1 MSNKT
6 GIVFLDRKQ
15 FHVLVY
21 LGGRNDRYS
30 KSMYQREQDLTR
42 EYIQQTKNAQRLQKG
57 EHGDP
62 LKRKHL
68 LWIQGTIN
76 PDSIQHINIFN

>member
-62 LKRKHL
+62 LKSEGRR
-68 LWIQGTIN
+68 IAQSTR
-76 PDSIQHINIFN
+76 PYAQS